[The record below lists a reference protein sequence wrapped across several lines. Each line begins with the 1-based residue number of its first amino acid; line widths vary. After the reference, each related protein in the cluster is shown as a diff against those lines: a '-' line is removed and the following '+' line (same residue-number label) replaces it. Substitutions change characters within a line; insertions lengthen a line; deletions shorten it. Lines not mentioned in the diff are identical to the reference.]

1 MLNLEKIFKSFSA
14 IIVLA
19 AFFIS
24 TTGFTFYNH
33 VCQHH
38 GEEVTIEITN
48 CCAGELTEI
57 PEPSKSCC
65 ETENS
70 SKNCKVENEASE
82 CCEFNMQYFHLS
94 ERFIDP
100 QTDSKNLSCSESEI
114 TLFDPILSDEVNIDN
129 YVVPDNYLIKKKPK
143 EPIFRLYQQ
152 VKIDPP
158 LI

>member
-1 MLNLEKIFKSFSA
+1 MLNLEKIVKSFSA

-19 AFFIS
+19 AFFVS

-38 GEEVTIEITN
+38 GEEVTIAITS
-48 CCAGELTEI
+48 CCSEEVAEI
-57 PEPSKSCC
+57 PEPTKNCC
-65 ETENS
+65 ETETS
-70 SKNCKVENEASE
+70 SKSCNVENEVSD

-100 QTDSKNLSCSESEI
+100 QTDSKTFSCSESEI
-114 TLFDPILSDEVNIDN
+114 NLFDPILSNEVKTDN
-129 YVVPDNYLIKKKPK
+129 DFIPDNYLIKKKPK